1 LLSPRYTRLML
12 TMGSWML
19 QAAPLL
25 QGSAAVLAPDH
36 AAPAQSL
43 IKRANRMQDDDAS
56 SAHRTRIAA
65 KRARYAL
72 EFFHSLYR
80 AKGTHTY
87 LKALAAVQ
95 EELGQHNDLAVA
107 GRLLQELAQQHP
119 QAAGAIQ
126 FARGYLL
133 AQQAARRRS

>member
-1 LLSPRYTRLML
+1 MQHL
-12 TMGSWML
+12 
-19 QAAPLL
+19 
-25 QGSAAVLAPDH
+25 H
-36 AAPAQSL
+36 KSL

-107 GRLLQELAQQHP
+107 DGCCRNWRSSIRKRPARSSSRAATCWRSRHAPPILTP
-119 QAAGAIQ
+119 SAAGCT
-126 FARGYLL
+126 RCGY
-133 AQQAARRRS
+133 RTDVGD

>member
-1 LLSPRYTRLML
+1 MSY
-12 TMGSWML
+12 
-19 QAAPLL
+19 
-25 QGSAAVLAPDH
+25 
-36 AAPAQSL
+36 
-43 IKRANRMQDDDAS
+43 DDAS

-80 AKGTHTY
+80 AKGTHSY
-87 LKALAAVQ
+87 LKTLAAVQ
-95 EELGQHNDLAVA
+95 EELGRHNDLAVA

-133 AQQAARRRS
+133 AQQAAAPTELDAIRRSLHTLRLPHSQH